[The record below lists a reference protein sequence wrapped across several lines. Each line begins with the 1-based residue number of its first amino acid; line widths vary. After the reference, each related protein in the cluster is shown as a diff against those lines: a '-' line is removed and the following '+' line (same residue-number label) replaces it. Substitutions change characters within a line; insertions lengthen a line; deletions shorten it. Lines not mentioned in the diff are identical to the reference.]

1 MKYYVNIF
9 IALLVAATATGDET
23 HDASMSTYEEEDLA
37 WNAQLPEAMQDY
49 QIKGGGRNGPLWL
62 DYEDLAGEHMCLTV
76 SNNTLSSDHNLRREL
91 LKWDEVLHGCWC
103 GKGSKCGHVVDS
115 VDAACRHHDLC
126 YKKTKASI
134 GNARCHCERNI
145 VAMLVAGATLVID
158 PISKLPPSPTAI
170 AVRGVGSTLF
180 AFTPCK
186 CRTCIKYPCC
196 KKWRCKWCKKCK
208 TIKVPNF
215 GFCLWD

>member
-91 LKWDEVLHGCWC
+91 LKWDEVLTDVG
-103 GKGSKCGHVVDS
+103 
-115 VDAACRHHDLC
+115 AAR
-126 YKKTKASI
+126 AV
-134 GNARCHCERNI
+134 N
-145 VAMLVAGATLVID
+145 VAMWSIALMLLVVIMIFAIKKQKLQLAT
-158 PISKLPPSPTAI
+158 PGAI
-170 AVRGVGSTLF
+170 ARGT
-180 AFTPCK
+180 
-186 CRTCIKYPCC
+186 
-196 KKWRCKWCKKCK
+196 
-208 TIKVPNF
+208 
-215 GFCLWD
+215 